1 MKTKNKKEKKNKERL
16 EQAVYKFKFTK
27 EQNRDLQTAFEIFDK
42 DGTGN
47 IDIKDL
53 KVILRALGF
62 EPQEDEIKKLLSTIN
77 RSDDEENNKKGFST
91 NTIDFEEFK
100 KIMNNKLRE
109 SEEIESL
116 RVGFFS
122 FTDKDLPKENNNDN
136 EYITLKSLRDV
147 ANELREVVNDEE
159 LKEMMVQAN
168 PELKNLIN
176 EGKGDDESIYKISQ
190 AQFNQL
196 LDRIKSGN

>member
-1 MKTKNKKEKKNKERL
+1 MKTKNKKEEKNKERL

>member
-1 MKTKNKKEKKNKERL
+1 MKKSKKNDKNQERL
-16 EQAVYKFKFTK
+16 EEAVYKFKFTK
-27 EQNRDLQTAFEIFDK
+27 EQNRDLQTAFEIVDK

-47 IDIKDL
+47 VDIKDL

-77 RSDDEENNKKGFST
+77 RSDDEENNKKGFSS

-109 SEEIESL
+109 SEEIEQL
-116 RVGFFS
+116 RVGFHS
-122 FTDKDLPKENNNDN
+122 FTDQSIKKDPN
-136 EYITLKSLRDV
+136 EAEFITLKSLREV
-147 ANELREVVNDEE
+147 ANELREVINDEE

-168 PELKNLIN
+168 PELKALIN

-190 AQFNQL
+190 QQFNQL

>member
-1 MKTKNKKEKKNKERL
+1 MKKAKRSDKNQERL
-16 EQAVYKFKFTK
+16 EEAVYKFKFTK

-42 DGTGN
+42 DGTGM

-77 RSDDEENNKKGFST
+77 RSDDNDDNNAKKSYSSD
-91 NTIDFEEFK
+91 TIDFEEFK
-100 KIMNNKLRE
+100 KIMNNKLRK
-109 SEEIESL
+109 SEEIEQL
-116 RVGFFS
+116 KIGFHS
-122 FTDKDLPKENNNDN
+122 FTDQKIKNDPS
-136 EYITLKSLRDV
+136 EQEFITLRSLREI
-147 ANELREVVNDEE
+147 AEELHEVINDEE

-168 PELKNLIN
+168 PELKSLIN
-176 EGKGDDESIYKISQ
+176 EGKGDDEAIYKISQ
-190 AQFNQL
+190 TQFNQL

>member
-1 MKTKNKKEKKNKERL
+1 MKKSKKNDKNQERL
-16 EQAVYKFKFTK
+16 EEAVYKFKFTK
-27 EQNRDLQTAFEIFDK
+27 EQNRDLQTAFEIVDK

-47 IDIKDL
+47 VDIKDL

-77 RSDDEENNKKGFST
+77 RSDDEENNKKGFSS

-109 SEEIESL
+109 SEEIEQL
-116 RVGFFS
+116 RVGFHS
-122 FTDKDLPKENNNDN
+122 FTDQSIKKDPN
-136 EYITLKSLRDV
+136 EPEFITLKSLREV
-147 ANELREVVNDEE
+147 ANELREVINDEE

-168 PELKNLIN
+168 PELKALIN

>member
-1 MKTKNKKEKKNKERL
+1 M
-16 EQAVYKFKFTK
+16 
-27 EQNRDLQTAFEIFDK
+27 
-42 DGTGN
+42 

-77 RSDDEENNKKGFST
+77 RSDDNDDNAKKSYSSD
-91 NTIDFEEFK
+91 TIDFEEFK

-109 SEEIESL
+109 SEEIEQL
-116 RVGFFS
+116 RIGFHS
-122 FTDKDLPKENNNDN
+122 FTDQKIKKDPSEQ
-136 EYITLKSLRDV
+136 EFITLRSLREI
-147 ANELREVVNDEE
+147 AEELHEVINDEE

-168 PELKNLIN
+168 PELKSLIN
-176 EGKGDDESIYKISQ
+176 EGKGDDEAIYKISQ

>member
-1 MKTKNKKEKKNKERL
+1 MKKTKKNDKNQERL
-16 EQAVYKFKFTK
+16 EEAVYKFKFTK
-27 EQNRDLQTAFEIFDK
+27 EQNRDLQTAFEIVDK

-47 IDIKDL
+47 VDIKDL

-77 RSDDEENNKKGFST
+77 RSDDEENLKKGYSS

-109 SEEIESL
+109 SEEIEQL
-116 RVGFFS
+116 RIGFHS
-122 FTDKDLPKENNNDN
+122 FADQSIKQDPRDP
-136 EYITLKSLRDV
+136 EYITLKSLREV
-147 ANELREVVNDEE
+147 ANELKEVINDEE

-168 PELKNLIN
+168 PDLKSLIN

-190 AQFNQL
+190 SQFNQL

>member
-1 MKTKNKKEKKNKERL
+1 MKTKNKKDEKNKERL

-122 FTDKDLPKENNNDN
+122 FTDKDLPKE
-136 EYITLKSLRDV
+136 
-147 ANELREVVNDEE
+147 
-159 LKEMMVQAN
+159 
-168 PELKNLIN
+168 
-176 EGKGDDESIYKISQ
+176 
-190 AQFNQL
+190 
-196 LDRIKSGN
+196 

>member
-1 MKTKNKKEKKNKERL
+1 MKKSKKNDKNQERL
-16 EQAVYKFKFTK
+16 EEAVYKFKFTK
-27 EQNRDLQTAFEIFDK
+27 EQNRDLQTAFEIVDK

-47 IDIKDL
+47 VDIKDL

-77 RSDDEENNKKGFST
+77 RSDDEENNKKGFSS

-109 SEEIESL
+109 SEEIEQL
-116 RVGFFS
+116 RVGFHS
-122 FTDKDLPKENNNDN
+122 FTDQSIKKDPN
-136 EYITLKSLRDV
+136 EPEFITLKSLREV

-168 PELKNLIN
+168 PELKALIN

-190 AQFNQL
+190 QQFNQL

>member
-1 MKTKNKKEKKNKERL
+1 MKKSKKNDKNQELL
-16 EQAVYKFKFTK
+16 EEAVYKFKFTK
-27 EQNRDLQTAFEIFDK
+27 EQNRDLQTAFEIVDK

-47 IDIKDL
+47 VDIKDL

-77 RSDDEENNKKGFST
+77 RSDDEENNKKGFSS

-109 SEEIESL
+109 SEEIEQL
-116 RVGFFS
+116 RVGFHS
-122 FTDKDLPKENNNDN
+122 FTDQSIKKDPN
-136 EYITLKSLRDV
+136 EAEFITLKSLREV
-147 ANELREVVNDEE
+147 ANELREVINDEE

-168 PELKNLIN
+168 PELKALIN

-190 AQFNQL
+190 QQFNQL

>member
-1 MKTKNKKEKKNKERL
+1 MKTKNKKEEKNKDRL

>member
-1 MKTKNKKEKKNKERL
+1 MKKAKRNDKNQERL
-16 EQAVYKFKFTK
+16 EEAVYKFKFTK

-42 DGTGN
+42 DGTGM

-77 RSDDEENNKKGFST
+77 RSDDNDDNAKKSYSSD
-91 NTIDFEEFK
+91 TIDFEEFK
-100 KIMNNKLRE
+100 KIMNNKLRKR
-109 SEEIESL
+109 EEIEQL
-116 RVGFFS
+116 RIGFHS
-122 FTDKDLPKENNNDN
+122 FTDQRIKKEPS
-136 EYITLKSLRDV
+136 EQEFITLRSLREM
-147 ANELREVVNDEE
+147 AEELHEVINDEE

-168 PELKNLIN
+168 PELKSLIN
-176 EGKGDDESIYKISQ
+176 EGKGNDESIYRISQ

>member
-1 MKTKNKKEKKNKERL
+1 MKKNKLAEKNKERQ
-16 EQAVYKFKFTK
+16 EEAVYKFKFTK
-27 EQNRDLQTAFEIFDK
+27 EQNEDLQTAFEIFDK

-47 IDIKDL
+47 IDINDL

-62 EPQEDEIKKLLSTIN
+62 EPQEEEIKKLLSTIN

-109 SEEIESL
+109 SEEIEQL

-122 FTDKDLPKENNNDN
+122 FTDKSLPKEEN
-136 EYITLKSLRDV
+136 EGEADELK
-147 ANELREVVNDEE
+147 EEVNDEE

-168 PELKNLIN
+168 PDLKNLIN
-176 EGKGDDESIYKISQ
+176 EGKGDDDSIYKISQ
-190 AQFNQL
+190 SQFNQL

>member
-1 MKTKNKKEKKNKERL
+1 MKKQRKNDKNLQRL

-27 EQNRDLQTAFEIFDK
+27 EQDRDLKTAFEIFDK

-62 EPQEDEIKKLLSTIN
+62 EPQEDEIKRLLSMIN
-77 RSDDEENNKKGFST
+77 RSDDDENNKKGFSSS
-91 NTIDFEEFK
+91 TIDFEEFK

-109 SEEIESL
+109 SEEIEQL
-116 RVGFFS
+116 KVGFHS
-122 FTDKDLPKENNNDN
+122 FTDKTIDGQNDAPI
-136 EYITLKSLRDV
+136 ITLNSLRQV
-147 ANELREVVNDEE
+147 ANELREVVLDEE

-168 PELKNLIN
+168 PEIKTLIN
-176 EGKGDDESIYKISQ
+176 EGKGDDDSIYVINSK
-190 AQFNQL
+190 QFYEL

>member
-1 MKTKNKKEKKNKERL
+1 MKKSKKNDKNQERL
-16 EQAVYKFKFTK
+16 EEAVYKFKFTK
-27 EQNRDLQTAFEIFDK
+27 EQNRDLQTAFEIVDK

-47 IDIKDL
+47 VDIKDL

-77 RSDDEENNKKGFST
+77 RSDDEENSKKGYST

-109 SEEIESL
+109 SEEIEQL
-116 RVGFFS
+116 RIGFHS
-122 FTDKDLPKENNNDN
+122 FADQKIKKDTNEP
-136 EYITLKSLRDV
+136 EYITLNSLREV

-168 PELKNLIN
+168 PELKALIN

-190 AQFNQL
+190 SQLNQL

>member
-1 MKTKNKKEKKNKERL
+1 M
-16 EQAVYKFKFTK
+16 YKFKFTK

-62 EPQEDEIKKLLSTIN
+62 EPQEDEIKRLLSTIN

-100 KIMNNKLRE
+100 KIMSNKLRE
-109 SEEIESL
+109 SEEIEQL
-116 RVGFFS
+116 KVGFHS
-122 FTDKDLPKENNNDN
+122 FTDKSLPKEEGEAD
-136 EYITLKSLRDV
+136 YITLKSLREV
-147 ANELREVVNDEE
+147 ANELNEVINDEE

-176 EGKGDDESIYKISQ
+176 EGKGDDESIFKISQ
-190 AQFNQL
+190 QQFNQL

>member
-1 MKTKNKKEKKNKERL
+1 MKTKNKKEEKNKERL
-16 EQAVYKFKFTK
+16 EQAVYKFKFTQ

-176 EGKGDDESIYKISQ
+176 DGKGDDETIYKLSQ

>member
-1 MKTKNKKEKKNKERL
+1 MKKSKKNDKNQERL
-16 EQAVYKFKFTK
+16 EEAVYKFKFTK
-27 EQNRDLQTAFEIFDK
+27 EQNRDLQTAFEIVDK

-47 IDIKDL
+47 VDIKDL

-77 RSDDEENNKKGFST
+77 RSDDEENNKKGFSS

-109 SEEIESL
+109 SEEIEQL
-116 RVGFFS
+116 RVGFHS
-122 FTDKDLPKENNNDN
+122 FTDQSIKKDPN
-136 EYITLKSLRDV
+136 EPEFITLKSLREV
-147 ANELREVVNDEE
+147 ANELREVINDEE

-168 PELKNLIN
+168 PELKALIN

-190 AQFNQL
+190 QQFNKL

>member
-1 MKTKNKKEKKNKERL
+1 MKKSKKNDKNQERL
-16 EQAVYKFKFTK
+16 EEAVYKFKFTK
-27 EQNRDLQTAFEIFDK
+27 EQNRDLQTAFEIVDK

-47 IDIKDL
+47 VDIKDL

-77 RSDDEENNKKGFST
+77 RSDDEENNKKGFSS

-109 SEEIESL
+109 SEEIEQL
-116 RVGFFS
+116 RVGFHS
-122 FTDKDLPKENNNDN
+122 FTDQSIKKDPN
-136 EYITLKSLRDV
+136 EAEFITLKSLREV
-147 ANELREVVNDEE
+147 ANELREVINDEE

-168 PELKNLIN
+168 PELKVLIN

-190 AQFNQL
+190 QQFNQL

>member
-1 MKTKNKKEKKNKERL
+1 MKKSKKNDKNQERL
-16 EQAVYKFKFTK
+16 EEAVYKFKFTK
-27 EQNRDLQTAFEIFDK
+27 EQNRDLQTAFEIVDK

-47 IDIKDL
+47 VDIKDL

-77 RSDDEENNKKGFST
+77 RSDDEENNKKGFSS

-109 SEEIESL
+109 SEEIEQL
-116 RVGFFS
+116 RVGFHS
-122 FTDKDLPKENNNDN
+122 FTDQSIKKAPN
-136 EYITLKSLRDV
+136 EPEFITLKSLREV
-147 ANELREVVNDEE
+147 ANELREVINDEE

-168 PELKNLIN
+168 PELKALIN

-190 AQFNQL
+190 QQFNQL

>member
-1 MKTKNKKEKKNKERL
+1 MKKTNKNDKNQERL
-16 EQAVYKFKFTK
+16 EEAVYKFKFTK
-27 EQNRDLQTAFEIFDK
+27 EQNRDLQTAFEIVDK

-47 IDIKDL
+47 VDIKDL

-77 RSDDEENNKKGFST
+77 RSDDDENLKKGYSS

-109 SEEIESL
+109 SEEIEQL
-116 RVGFFS
+116 RIGFHS
-122 FTDKDLPKENNNDN
+122 FADQSIKQDPRDP
-136 EYITLKSLRDV
+136 EYITLKSLREV
-147 ANELREVVNDEE
+147 ANELKEVINDEE

-168 PELKNLIN
+168 PDLKSLIN

-190 AQFNQL
+190 SQFNQL

>member
-1 MKTKNKKEKKNKERL
+1 MKKSKKNDKNQERL
-16 EQAVYKFKFTK
+16 EEAVYKFKFTK
-27 EQNRDLQTAFEIFDK
+27 EQNRDLQTAFEIVDK

-47 IDIKDL
+47 VDIKDL

-62 EPQEDEIKKLLSTIN
+62 EPQKDEKKKLLSIIN
-77 RSDDEENNKKGFST
+77 RSDDEENAKKGYST

-100 KIMNNKLRE
+100 KIMNNKLKE
-109 SEEIESL
+109 SEEIEQLRIGFHSFADQKIKKDPNEPEFITLNSL
-116 RVGFFS
+116 R
-122 FTDKDLPKENNNDN
+122 E
-136 EYITLKSLRDV
+136 V

-168 PELKNLIN
+168 PELKVLIN

>member
-1 MKTKNKKEKKNKERL
+1 MKKAKRTDKNQERL
-16 EQAVYKFKFTK
+16 EEAVYKFKFTK

-42 DGTGN
+42 DGTGM

-77 RSDDEENNKKGFST
+77 RSDDNDDNAKKSYSSD
-91 NTIDFEEFK
+91 TIDFEEFK

-109 SEEIESL
+109 SEEIEQL
-116 RVGFFS
+116 RIGFHS
-122 FTDKDLPKENNNDN
+122 FTDQKIKKDPSEQ
-136 EYITLKSLRDV
+136 EFITLRSLREI
-147 ANELREVVNDEE
+147 AEELHEVINDEE

-168 PELKNLIN
+168 PELKSLIN
-176 EGKGDDESIYKISQ
+176 EGKGDDEAIYKISQ

>member
-1 MKTKNKKEKKNKERL
+1 MKKTKKNDKNQERL
-16 EQAVYKFKFTK
+16 EEAVYKFKFTK
-27 EQNRDLQTAFEIFDK
+27 EQNRDLQTAFEIVDK

-47 IDIKDL
+47 VDIKDL

-77 RSDDEENNKKGFST
+77 RADDEENLKKGYSS

-109 SEEIESL
+109 SEEIEQL
-116 RVGFFS
+116 RIGFHS
-122 FTDKDLPKENNNDN
+122 FADQSIKQDPRDP
-136 EYITLKSLRDV
+136 EYITLKSLREV
-147 ANELREVVNDEE
+147 ANELKEVINDEE

-168 PELKNLIN
+168 PDLKSLIN

-190 AQFNQL
+190 SQFNQL

>member
-1 MKTKNKKEKKNKERL
+1 M
-16 EQAVYKFKFTK
+16 
-27 EQNRDLQTAFEIFDK
+27 QTAFEIFDK

-62 EPQEDEIKKLLSTIN
+62 EPQEDEIKRLLSTIN
-77 RSDDEENNKKGFST
+77 RSDDDENNKKGFST

-100 KIMNNKLRE
+100 KIMSNKLRE
-109 SEEIESL
+109 SEEIEQL
-116 RVGFFS
+116 KVGFFS
-122 FTDKDLPKENNNDN
+122 FTDKNLPKEPG
-136 EYITLKSLRDV
+136 EQEFITLNSLRQV
-147 ANELREVVNDEE
+147 ANELNEVINDEE

-176 EGKGDDESIYKISQ
+176 EGKGDDESIFKISQ
-190 AQFNQL
+190 SQFNQL

>member
-1 MKTKNKKEKKNKERL
+1 MKKTKINAKNKERL

-27 EQNRDLQTAFEIFDK
+27 EQNRDLRTAFEIFDK

-47 IDIKDL
+47 IDIKYL

-62 EPQEDEIKKLLSTIN
+62 EPQEDEIKRLLSTIN

-100 KIMNNKLRE
+100 KIMSNKLRE
-109 SEEIESL
+109 SEEIEQL
-116 RVGFFS
+116 KVGFHS
-122 FTDKDLPKENNNDN
+122 FTDKNLVKEPGETQD
-136 EYITLKSLRDV
+136 YITLKSLREV
-147 ANELREVVNDEE
+147 ANELNEVINDEE

-176 EGKGDDESIYKISQ
+176 EGKGDDESIFKISQ
-190 AQFNQL
+190 TQFNQL

>member
-1 MKTKNKKEKKNKERL
+1 MEVRN
-16 EQAVYKFKFTK
+16 
-27 EQNRDLQTAFEIFDK
+27 
-42 DGTGN
+42 
-47 IDIKDL
+47 
-53 KVILRALGF
+53 
-62 EPQEDEIKKLLSTIN
+62 
-77 RSDDEENNKKGFST
+77 
-91 NTIDFEEFK
+91 EEFK

-109 SEEIESL
+109 SEEIEQLRIGFHSFADQKIKKDPNEPEFITLNSL
-116 RVGFFS
+116 R
-122 FTDKDLPKENNNDN
+122 E
-136 EYITLKSLRDV
+136 V

-168 PELKNLIN
+168 PELKALIN

>member
-1 MKTKNKKEKKNKERL
+1 MKKSKKNDKNQERL
-16 EQAVYKFKFTK
+16 EEAVYKFKFTK
-27 EQNRDLQTAFEIFDK
+27 EQNRDLQTAFEIVDK

-47 IDIKDL
+47 VDIKDL

-77 RSDDEENNKKGFST
+77 RSDDEENNKKGFSS

-109 SEEIESL
+109 SEEIEQL
-116 RVGFFS
+116 RVGFHS
-122 FTDKDLPKENNNDN
+122 FTDQSIKKDPN
-136 EYITLKSLRDV
+136 EAEFITLKSLREV
-147 ANELREVVNDEE
+147 ANELREVINDEE

-168 PELKNLIN
+168 PELKTLIN

-190 AQFNQL
+190 QQFNQL

>member
-1 MKTKNKKEKKNKERL
+1 MKTKNKKDEKNKERL

>member
-1 MKTKNKKEKKNKERL
+1 MKKAKRIDKNQERL
-16 EQAVYKFKFTK
+16 EEAVYKFKFTK

-42 DGTGN
+42 DGTGM

-77 RSDDEENNKKGFST
+77 RSDDNDDNNAKKSYSSD
-91 NTIDFEEFK
+91 TIDFEEFK
-100 KIMNNKLRE
+100 KIMNNKLRK
-109 SEEIESL
+109 SEEIEQL
-116 RVGFFS
+116 KIGFHS
-122 FTDKDLPKENNNDN
+122 FTDQKIKNDPS
-136 EYITLKSLRDV
+136 EQEFITLRSLREI
-147 ANELREVVNDEE
+147 AEELHEVINDEE

-168 PELKNLIN
+168 PELKSLIN
-176 EGKGDDESIYKISQ
+176 EGKGDDEAIYKISQ
-190 AQFNQL
+190 TQFNQL

>member
-1 MKTKNKKEKKNKERL
+1 MKKSKKNDKNQERL
-16 EQAVYKFKFTK
+16 EEAVYKFKFTK
-27 EQNRDLQTAFEIFDK
+27 EQNRDLQTAFEIVDK

-47 IDIKDL
+47 VDIKDL

-77 RSDDEENNKKGFST
+77 RSDDEENNKKGFSS

-109 SEEIESL
+109 SEEIEQL
-116 RVGFFS
+116 RVGFHS
-122 FTDKDLPKENNNDN
+122 FTDQSIKKDPN
-136 EYITLKSLRDV
+136 EAEFITLKSLREV
-147 ANELREVVNDEE
+147 ANELREVINDEE

-168 PELKNLIN
+168 PELKALIN

>member
-1 MKTKNKKEKKNKERL
+1 MKKSKKNDKNQERL
-16 EQAVYKFKFTK
+16 EEAVYKFKFTK
-27 EQNRDLQTAFEIFDK
+27 EQNRDLQTAFEIVDK

-47 IDIKDL
+47 VDIKDL

-77 RSDDEENNKKGFST
+77 RSDDEENNKKGFSS

-109 SEEIESL
+109 SEEIEQL
-116 RVGFFS
+116 IVGFHS
-122 FTDKDLPKENNNDN
+122 FTDQSIKKDPN
-136 EYITLKSLRDV
+136 EPEFITLKSLREV
-147 ANELREVVNDEE
+147 ANELREVINDEE

-168 PELKNLIN
+168 PELKALIN

-190 AQFNQL
+190 QQFNQL

>member
-1 MKTKNKKEKKNKERL
+1 MNPKKSKRDDRNKERL
-16 EQAVYKFKFTK
+16 KDAVYKFKFTK

-62 EPQEDEIKKLLSTIN
+62 EPQEDEIKRLLSQIN

-100 KIMNNKLRE
+100 KIMSNKLRE
-109 SEEIESL
+109 SEEIEQL
-116 RVGFFS
+116 RVGFYS
-122 FTDKDLPKENNNDN
+122 FTDKSLHKEEGESD
-136 EYITLKSLRDV
+136 YITLKSLREV
-147 ANELREVVNDEE
+147 ANELNEVINDEE

-168 PELKNLIN
+168 PDLKSLIN
-176 EGKGDDESIYKISQ
+176 EGKGDDESIFKISQ
-190 AQFNQL
+190 SQFNQL